1 MGDFAEE
8 AFSTVNPF
16 DDEDGPFQGSGDA
29 QAARDKQGWNSVYN
43 ENRDLGPGYMGQYGN
58 EADARLASI
67 QAGGMEASMAAAD
80 DAAQIGMQAGT
91 QAREIGQQYGADAST
106 FGQGGAAALTAAGSQ
121 AAGIGAGAQTLAAAD
136 AQRLRLAGS

>member
-29 QAARDKQGWNSVYN
+29 QAARDKQGWNTVYKA
-43 ENRDLGPGYMGQYGN
+43 NRDLGPGYMGQYGN

-67 QAGGMEASMAAAD
+67 QSGGMEGAMAAAD
-80 DAAQIGMQAGT
+80 DAAQIGMQAGK
-91 QAREIGQQYGADAST
+91 QARGNGPQKRGE
-106 FGQGGAAALTAAGSQ
+106 
-121 AAGIGAGAQTLAAAD
+121 
-136 AQRLRLAGS
+136 